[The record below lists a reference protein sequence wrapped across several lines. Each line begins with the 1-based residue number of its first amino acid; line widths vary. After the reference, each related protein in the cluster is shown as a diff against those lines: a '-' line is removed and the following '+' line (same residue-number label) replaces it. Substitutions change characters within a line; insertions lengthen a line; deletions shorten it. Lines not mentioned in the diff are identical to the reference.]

1 MLQKTI
7 LTLGAVAVTGLA
19 VLGVGRTLERWRR
32 SHLNFDVPMEE
43 LFV

>member
-1 MLQKTI
+1 MLQKTL
-7 LTLGAVAVTGLA
+7 LTLGAVTVAGLA
-19 VLGVGRTLERWRR
+19 VFGVGRTLEKWRR